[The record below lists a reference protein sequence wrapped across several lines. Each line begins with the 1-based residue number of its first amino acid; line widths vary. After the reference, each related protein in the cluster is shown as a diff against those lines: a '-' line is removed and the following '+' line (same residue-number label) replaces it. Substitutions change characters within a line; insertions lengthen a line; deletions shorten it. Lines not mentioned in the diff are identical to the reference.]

1 VIEQNHWTLVKFFI
15 DNILLFVLI
24 LISGGMLVW
33 PGLQRRGAKVSI
45 LQATQMFNQG
55 KTLMLDVRAE
65 EEFAK
70 GHLRDAKNIPI
81 KQLAS
86 RVGEID
92 KFKAKAVV
100 VLCASG
106 VQSSKASSLLKNAG
120 FNDVHILDGGM
131 TAWQTQGLPTVK

>member
-1 VIEQNHWTLVKFFI
+1 MKFFI

>member
-1 VIEQNHWTLVKFFI
+1 VKFFI
-15 DNILLFVLI
+15 DNILLFALV

-55 KTLMLDVRAE
+55 KTLMLDVRE
-65 EEFAK
+65 EAEFAK

-81 KQLAS
+81 KQLAT
-86 RVGEID
+86 RIGEID
-92 KFKAKAVV
+92 KFKAKTVIIV
-100 VLCASG
+100 CTSG
-106 VQSSKASSLLKNAG
+106 VQSSKASGQLKNAG

-131 TAWQTQGLPTVK
+131 TAWRTQGLPTVIS

>member
-1 VIEQNHWTLVKFFI
+1 VKFFI
-15 DNILLFVLI
+15 DNILLFVLV

-55 KTLMLDVRAE
+55 KTLMLDVRDEA
-65 EEFAK
+65 EFAK
-70 GHLRDAKNIPI
+70 GHLRDAKNIPM
-81 KQLAS
+81 KQLAT
-86 RVGEID
+86 RIAEID
-92 KFKAKAVV
+92 KFKAKSVI

-106 VQSSKASSLLKNAG
+106 VQSSKASSQLKNAG

>member
-1 VIEQNHWTLVKFFI
+1 VKFFI
-15 DNILLFVLI
+15 DNILLFALV

-55 KTLMLDVRAE
+55 KTLMLDVRDDA
-65 EEFAK
+65 EFAK

-81 KQLAS
+81 KQLAT
-86 RVGEID
+86 RIAEID
-92 KFKAKAVV
+92 KFKAKTVIVV
-100 VLCASG
+100 CASG
-106 VQSSKASSLLKNAG
+106 VQSSKASSQLKSAG

-131 TAWQTQGLPTVK
+131 AAWQTQGLPTVK

>member
-1 VIEQNHWTLVKFFI
+1 MKFII

-55 KTLMLDVRAE
+55 KTLMLDVRE
-65 EEFAK
+65 ETEFAK

-81 KQLAS
+81 KQLAT
-86 RVGEID
+86 RVAEID
-92 KFKAKAVV
+92 KFKAKTVV
-100 VLCASG
+100 VICASG

-120 FNDVHILDGGM
+120 FNEVHSLDGGM
-131 TAWQTQGLPTVK
+131 TAWQAQGLPTVI